1 MIIAYSEPWYIQNSL
16 FKHFQGYLGIFM
28 DIDTN
33 SATLTSTQVE
43 GRGEVS
49 LPFFENQK
57 SVLILERKVQIVPIF
72 GLDFPFKM

>member
-1 MIIAYSEPWYIQNSL
+1 
-16 FKHFQGYLGIFM
+16 M

-43 GRGEVS
+43 GKGEVS